1 MKLDKAL
8 AWTGLRKRETPTP
21 WWKRPLRWLEDLV
34 SRVKASNPPEPQAVA
49 SNWWARGAAVAGAAT
64 AGIVVLARRRRQ
76 TSDEATDASE
86 PSESAG
92 AAEEGTGA
100 TTARDA

>member
-8 AWTGLRKRETPTP
+8 AWTGLRKQETPTS
-21 WWKRPLRWLEDLV
+21 WWKRPLRWLQDLV
-34 SRVKASNPPEPQAVA
+34 SRVRGTSPPEPQALA
-49 SNWWARGAAVAGAAT
+49 SNRWARGAAVGAAT

-76 TSDEATDASE
+76 TSDEATDGSE

-92 AAEEGTGA
+92 AEERTE
-100 TTARDA
+100 T

>member
-8 AWTGLRKRETPTP
+8 AWTGLRKQETPTS
-21 WWKRPLRWLEDLV
+21 WWKRPLRWRQDLV
-34 SRVKASNPPEPQAVA
+34 SRVRESSPPEPQALA
-49 SNWWARGAAVAGAAT
+49 SNWWARGAAAVGAAT

-76 TSDEATDASE
+76 TSDEATDESE

-92 AAEEGTGA
+92 AEERTEA
-100 TTARDA
+100 